1 MAFVGKI
8 WAVRRCFLCERIWNR
23 DVNAGRNIR
32 EVFLDMLFRSMQR
45 RTRGFEHPGAF
56 SIPDMVPAPPPDD
69 NGPADG
75 PPLPPPPEDGP
86 PPPPNDGGSSGDSG
100 NSSGPHAE
108 DEQWWDDVA
117 AESVDNDDEDDTDD
131 SSSPEMPDETPQEV
145 SMEEGTVMFSY
156 NAAQHAF
163 EYVGPEQLG
172 PMPNI
177 CVGSVVTVLYM
188 AEDESDSEHVGTVKQ
203 INGQGGTV
211 MVQHEGHQELCEV
224 IVNEAIVSV
233 QPPASSAGAGAG
245 AGVGAGG
252 AGGAGASA
260 RPSRRRRRAEQ
271 EGSWVYNN
279 DINAFQYSSSAAG
292 LSVPTV
298 QVGSMVTVSLGD
310 GTTSTGK
317 VVRLNQHRNQIVVR
331 FGTRDQVVDIG
342 DVLLPLA

>member
-1 MAFVGKI
+1 MEAANNS

-23 DVNAGRNIR
+23 DVNAARNIR
-32 EVFLDMLFRSMQR
+32 EIFPDMLHHHGR
-45 RTRGFEHPGAF
+45 RTPGFEHPGAF
-56 SIPDMVPAPPPDD
+56 SNPPPPPPGAPVQPHPAMPPPQPPPPPDD
-69 NGPADG
+69 DG
-75 PPLPPPPEDGP
+75 SD
-86 PPPPNDGGSSGDSG
+86 GSSG
-100 NSSGPHAE
+100 SSE
-108 DEQWWDDVA
+108 
-117 AESVDNDDEDDTDD
+117 
-131 SSSPEMPDETPQEV
+131 SSSDPHDHPV
-145 SMEEGTVMFSY
+145 LFSY

-163 EYVGPEQLG
+163 SYVGPEHLG

-177 CVGSVVTVLYM
+177 RVGSVVTVLYM